1 MPQITRNRINP
12 LLFGKES
19 KDLVFTGPQGKAI
32 RHANFRHRVWVPA
45 VGATGNDG
53 LRIHDLQHTAASLAI
68 KSGANVK
75 VVQNMLGH
83 KSAQMTLDRYAGL
96 FESDQVDVARRMDQM
111 RAEPACHE
119 NATKTLR
126 IITCVK

>member
-1 MPQITRNRINP
+1 M
-12 LLFGKES
+12 
-19 KDLVFTGPQGKAI
+19 FTGPQGEAI